1 MTRSLTTRAPCTLWQ
16 LQRARSSRLR
26 LQQMQADLSEVSIGK
41 LHGVSQVIGKRSISP
56 VNFVESCCQR
66 LRLGSHDGL
75 HCGEIRGFG
84 KSKSELQIGRRA
96 IDGLRGKQ
104 KLVGEHVIL
113 NHRVARN
120 SESGEENGAEH
131 ASAVLAGGAVFYD
144 RQVARSDAL
153 KNLAILPR
161 VLDGVIVRARS

>member
-1 MTRSLTTRAPCTLWQ
+1 MIRRPPRSTLFPYTTLF
-16 LQRARSSRLR
+16 RSR
-26 LQQMQADLSEVSIGK
+26 
-41 LHGVSQVIGKRSISP
+41 
-56 VNFVESCCQR
+56 C
-66 LRLGSHDGL
+66 
-75 HCGEIRGFG
+75 
-84 KSKSELQIGRRA
+84 

-131 ASAVLAGGAVFYD
+131 PGAVLARGAVLDD

-161 VLDGVIVRARS
+161 VLDGVIVTANRFFGLRVNSSDSSFQVVRCRARNQI